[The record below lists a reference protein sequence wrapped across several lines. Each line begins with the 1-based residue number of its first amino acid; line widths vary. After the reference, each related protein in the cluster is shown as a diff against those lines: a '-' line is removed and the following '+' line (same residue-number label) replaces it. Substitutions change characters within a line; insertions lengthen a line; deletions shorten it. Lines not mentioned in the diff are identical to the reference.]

1 MAKHDKNK
9 RDQAR
14 RRGCAKLSAV
24 NIGKGGAQTPTAGTG
39 GTTSGGRS
47 TGKSSAVTKAKSI
60 ASKSS
65 VQTPSAKTMRGSD
78 PFFKAKTK
86 TGKKLIAPD
95 PAERA
100 DDDEVSTR
108 TRKRRKMKVLKGD
121 AAVCD
126 MPAPICGLKASDPMV
141 AAEWHRHEVKIL
153 KNGEVEKLPIGSQCG
168 FCGKVQDSLGLPWEE
183 IVRKVAAEPLFR
195 NTFIL
200 CRRLVAKVDRPQFNP
215 SDVCILDRSGVECY
229 IILVGLTPDQVVEVT
244 QGEHTVESLGRKLQQ
259 LPAPDRT
266 YYAGILVMDSP
277 KIPKGVGIRY
287 KYKYEVVGEK
297 RQWHM
302 MVEQCLQEEMGG
314 QRFDTLMKPAKG
326 EHKAIKVVRQVALK
340 GLTIDDKVE
349 VEEGDEDDEEAR
361 MRARRWWSYRE
372 PRGTLGASAG
382 SKRRPGLIPTR
393 RRTPTWRAAPATTEA
408 TPTSSASG
416 LAVSRNR
423 LR

>member
-1 MAKHDKNK
+1 M
-9 RDQAR
+9 
-14 RRGCAKLSAV
+14 

-65 VQTPSAKTMRGSD
+65 VQTPSAKAQLGTD
-78 PFFKAKTK
+78 PFFKAKTR

-100 DDDEVSTR
+100 DDDASVATR
-108 TRKRRKMKVLKGD
+108 PRKRKRLKELKGD
-121 AAVCD
+121 AAMCD

-168 FCGKVQDSLGLPWEE
+168 FCGKVQDSLGLSWEE

-200 CRRLVAKVDRPQFNP
+200 CRRLVAKVDRPQFSP
-215 SDVCILDRSGVECY
+215 TDVCILDRSGVECF
-229 IILVGLTPDQVVEVT
+229 IIMVGLTPDQVVEVT

-259 LPAPDRT
+259 LPHPDMT

-297 RQWHM
+297 RKWHM

-314 QRFDTLMKPAKG
+314 QRFDSLMKPARG

-340 GLTIDDKVE
+340 GLTIDDKAA
-349 VEEGDEDDEEAR
+349 VEECDEDDEDSQDEG
-361 MRARRWWSYRE
+361 E
-372 PRGTLGASAG
+372 EVVELQGTLGDARSQRRFRAETRGDSDEEEESDAENGAG
-382 SKRRPGLIPTR
+382 DNQGHTDKLGIRLGRVQESVAL
-393 RRTPTWRAAPATTEA
+393 
-408 TPTSSASG
+408 SG
-416 LAVSRNR
+416 
-423 LR
+423 